1 MTMDDRL
8 DPDLI
13 RANLKTTRIGSKVLV
28 YDRTS
33 STNDIAAEYARNSD
47 NSGLVVF
54 AEEQTAGRG
63 RTGAQWCGGREES
76 LLFSIAL
83 VDCSVSSELLSLT
96 CAVGVAEAI
105 GQVGGCR
112 AGIKWPND
120 ILLDGKKVAGI
131 LLESK
136 VRRTEKSLKCEVPG
150 MSLRGAQRRSN
161 LNPSDESHV
170 GWALAHADD
179 SSIAAQEQHGLKP
192 ILPTPTSDFPS
203 AIHVIGIGIN
213 CHQTPDGF
221 PPDLQAMATSLDL
234 VSGTR
239 CQRVTVAKRVLTSL
253 DHWLRVAERNGQQ
266 VIDTW
271 SRLSTQLGQR
281 VTLSYNKRRF
291 TGNCIGVD
299 PEKGLI
305 LQLDRGGVRMFDA
318 AHTHIVK

>member
-1 MTMDDRL
+1 MPTDDKL

-13 RANLKTTRIGSKVLV
+13 RANLRTKRIGGKVLV

-33 STNDIAAEYARNSD
+33 STNDIAAEYARNPD

-105 GQVGGCR
+105 GQVGGR
-112 AGIKWPND
+112 RTGIKWPND
-120 ILLDGKKVAGI
+120 VLLDGKKVAGI

-136 VRRTEKSLKCEVPG
+136 VQRT
-150 MSLRGAQRRSN
+150 A
-161 LNPSDESHV
+161 PSFV
-170 GWALAHADD
+170 
-179 SSIAAQEQHGLKP
+179 
-192 ILPTPTSDFPS
+192 
-203 AIHVIGIGIN
+203 IHVIGIGIN
-213 CHQTPDGF
+213 CHQTPDSF
-221 PPDLQAMATSLDL
+221 PPDLQATATSLDL

-253 DHWLRVAERNGQQ
+253 DHWLRVAERNGKQ

>member
-1 MTMDDRL
+1 MIDDRL

-13 RANLKTTRIGSKVLV
+13 RANLKTKRIGRKVLV

-33 STNDIAAEYARNSD
+33 STNDVAAEYARNPD

-63 RTGAQWCGGREES
+63 RTGAHWHGGRGES

-83 VDCSVSSELLSLT
+83 VDCGVSSELLSLT

-105 GQVGGCR
+105 GQVGGCQ

-120 ILLDGKKVAGI
+120 VLLDGRKVAGI

-136 VRRTEKSLKCEVPG
+136 NQRTEDKGQKTAPASALGP
-150 MSLRGAQRRSN
+150 L
-161 LNPSDESHV
+161 PS
-170 GWALAHADD
+170 G
-179 SSIAAQEQHGLKP
+179 
-192 ILPTPTSDFPS
+192 
-203 AIHVIGIGIN
+203 IHVIGIGIN
-213 CHQTPDGF
+213 CHQTPDSF
-221 PPDLQAMATSLDL
+221 PPDLRAIATSLDL
-234 VSGTR
+234 VGKTR

-253 DHWLRVAERNGQQ
+253 DHWLEIAERDDKQ
-266 VIDTW
+266 VIETW
-271 SRLSTQLGQR
+271 SRWSTQRGQR

-291 TGNCIGVD
+291 AGHCIGVD

-318 AHTHIVK
+318 AHTHSVK

>member
-1 MTMDDRL
+1 MATDDRL

-13 RANLKTTRIGSKVLV
+13 RANLRTKRIGGKVLV

-33 STNDIAAEYARNSD
+33 STNDIAAEYARNPD

-63 RTGAQWCGGREES
+63 RTGATWQGGRQES

-83 VDCSVSSELLSLT
+83 VDCPISNELLSLT
-96 CAVGVAEAI
+96 CAVAVAEAI
-105 GQVGGCR
+105 GQIGGCR

-120 ILLDGKKVAGI
+120 IILDGKKVAGI

-136 VRRTEKSLKCEVPG
+136 SQRTEDGGQKTAL
-150 MSLRGAQRRSN
+150 
-161 LNPSDESHV
+161 PSV
-170 GWALAHADD
+170 IRPP
-179 SSIAAQEQHGLKP
+179 SSV
-192 ILPTPTSDFPS
+192 
-203 AIHVIGIGIN
+203 IHVIGIGIN
-213 CHQTPDGF
+213 CHQTPDSF
-221 PPDLQAMATSLDL
+221 PPELQATATSLDL

-253 DHWLRVAERNGQQ
+253 DHWLRVAERSGQQ

-281 VTLSYNKRRF
+281 VTLSCNKRRY